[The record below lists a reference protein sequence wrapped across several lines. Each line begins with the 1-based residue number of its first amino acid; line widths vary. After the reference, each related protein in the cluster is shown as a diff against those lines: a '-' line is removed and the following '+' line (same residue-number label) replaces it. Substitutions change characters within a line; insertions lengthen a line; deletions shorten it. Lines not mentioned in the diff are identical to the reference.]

1 MPAKINVILSGFRRS
16 FFGMAPK
23 LLMGFGKHRL
33 TSFMIS
39 IFLKEKGGIVEVL
52 KASASLSYLKQLLE
66 REKQT
71 VFMTIK
77 LLPDKHVMDT
87 FIGVCVLFRC
97 TLHSQKDSLTRF

>member
-1 MPAKINVILSGFRRS
+1 
-16 FFGMAPK
+16 
-23 LLMGFGKHRL
+23 MGFSKHRL

-39 IFLKEKGGIVEVL
+39 IFLKRKGGIVEVL

-87 FIGVCVLFRC
+87 FIGVYVLFRC
-97 TLHSQKDSLTRF
+97 NTSFSEKIL

>member
-1 MPAKINVILSGFRRS
+1 
-16 FFGMAPK
+16 
-23 LLMGFGKHRL
+23 MGFGKHRL

-39 IFLKEKGGIVEVL
+39 IFFKEKGGVVEVL

-87 FIGVCVLFRC
+87 FIGVCFV
-97 TLHSQKDSLTRF
+97 SL